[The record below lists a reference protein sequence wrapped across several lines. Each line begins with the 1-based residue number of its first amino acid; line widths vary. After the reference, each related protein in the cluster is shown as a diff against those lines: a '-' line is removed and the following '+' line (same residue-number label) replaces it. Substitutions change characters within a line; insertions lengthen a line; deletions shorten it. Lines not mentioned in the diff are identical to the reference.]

1 MSLYKR
7 GNIWW
12 ISFTTPLGQRIRE
25 SGNTTDRRKASKFL
39 DKRKAELWQM
49 DLLCKRPEKTW
60 NEAAVLWLNETTHKA
75 TQIRDR
81 EILNW
86 LEPYL

>member
-1 MSLYKR
+1 MGYVV
-7 GNIWW
+7 G
-12 ISFTTPLGQRIRE
+12 FRILE
-25 SGNTTDRRKASKFL
+25 IK
-39 DKRKAELWQM
+39 ELWQM